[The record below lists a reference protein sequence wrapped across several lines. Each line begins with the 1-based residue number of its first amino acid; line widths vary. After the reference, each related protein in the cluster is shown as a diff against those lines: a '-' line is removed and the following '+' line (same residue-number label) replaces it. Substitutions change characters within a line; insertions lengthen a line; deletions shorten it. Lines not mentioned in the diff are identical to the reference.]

1 MEQENA
7 VTTVSIEQKALQVSY
22 DVLGTR
28 VSLDLPF
35 VKKYLVRGRSEFVT
49 DQELVMFINTCKMQR
64 LNPLANGEVYL
75 IKYGK
80 EQPAQMVVGK
90 DAYTKR
96 AFCNP
101 NYIGKKDGIVVLRGN
116 DVVKKEGCCLYPT
129 EHLIG
134 GWCRVVYMRNGQE
147 RDAYKEVDFSEY
159 NKGQS
164 TWKEKPATMINKVAQ
179 AQCLR
184 DAFPADF
191 EGLYSESEL
200 VASGVIEEKDT
211 GVKITT
217 PVTEIIDEDGV
228 VHLPEEDRVVTAE
241 ERKEMFAFAQKVF
254 GKDAGNAFIKNELN
268 ERELESSTGLLRSQ
282 YDEIMAKIGAEAE
295 LREQE
300 ENNIPPAPDYGETE
314 F

>member
-1 MEQENA
+1 MTQENEI
-7 VTTVSIEQKALQVSY
+7 TTVGIEQKALQVSY
-22 DVLGTR
+22 EALGTR

-35 VKKYLVRGRSEFVT
+35 VKKYLVRGRAELVT

-129 EHLIG
+129 ERLLG
-134 GWCRVVYMRNGQE
+134 GWCRVIYLRNGQE
-147 RDAYKEVDFSEY
+147 RDAYKEVDFAEY
-159 NKGQS
+159 NKGKS
-164 TWKEKPATMINKVAQ
+164 TWEEKPATMINKVAQ

-211 GVKITT
+211 GVKTT
-217 PVTEIIDEDGV
+217 AQVHEIIDEDGV
-228 VHLPEEDRVVTAE
+228 VHLPEEDRKITQE
-241 ERKEMFAFAQKVF
+241 ERKEMFSRSQAVF
-254 GKDAGNAFIKNELN
+254 GKDEGNNFIKEELK
-268 ERELESSTGLLRSQ
+268 ERELESSTDLTKSML
-282 YDEIMAKIGAEAE
+282 DEIMEKLYEE
-295 LREQE
+295 EQSKQE
-300 ENNIPPAPDYGETE
+300 PLPSEYGETVQ
-314 F
+314 